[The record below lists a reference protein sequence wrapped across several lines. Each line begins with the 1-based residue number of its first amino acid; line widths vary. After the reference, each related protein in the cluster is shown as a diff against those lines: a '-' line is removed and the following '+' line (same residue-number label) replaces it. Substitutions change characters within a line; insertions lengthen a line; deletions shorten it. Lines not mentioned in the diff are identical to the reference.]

1 MNSPAL
7 AFICAVRVQECAVT
21 THRRWIDSSATGT
34 SLNALQKSTAPLRRE
49 PGPFIGA
56 SRSSRELETKRPPTG
71 TVLSRCSIAL
81 TRSWIRGPQWRA
93 VAQVVRESLRAR
105 LHPSLWVRV
114 RGCICPPRGRNSR
127 HTPPAALSPRP
138 HGTPFLSTSPTRT
151 NLNRGRGMGS
161 VPDFRRANRDG
172 DGARSR
178 SPDESGTSTGTVPES
193 RRVPSS
199 ST

>member
-93 VAQVVRESLRAR
+93 VAQVVRGSLRV
-105 LHPSLWVRV
+105 HM

-127 HTPPAALSPRP
+127 HATDGTDSKTPRKSLLGHVPDSDKLESGTGKGERPRI
-138 HGTPFLSTSPTRT
+138 
-151 NLNRGRGMGS
+151 
-161 VPDFRRANRDG
+161 PDFRQIARDG

-178 SPDESGTSTGTVPES
+178 SPDKSGTSTGTVPES

-199 ST
+199 SS